1 LDAGSLGPHVQAKST
16 ATLSD
21 LLSMY
26 TGRVL
31 KKPSPQLLLTPDEQS
46 DCDEA
51 NDISGDNQTWH
62 NTQNNMPSSHM
73 LSSIV
78 TKEKSCVQN
87 INTAVNKIEDD
98 NPKKV
103 DYIDEKETH
112 TTIFFSFLF
121 FFFLFFLIP
130 VLESSNTLFFCRLLA
145 LLICWL

>member
-1 LDAGSLGPHVQAKST
+1 MDAGSLGPHVQAKST

-46 DCDEA
+46 DYDEA
-51 NDISGDNQTWH
+51 NEMSGDNQTWH
-62 NTQNNMPSSHM
+62 STQNNMPSSHM

-78 TKEKSCVQN
+78 TKEKSCVQS
-87 INTAVNKIEDD
+87 INTAVNKVEES

-103 DYIDEKETH
+103 DYIDKDTH
-112 TTIFFSFLF
+112 HSYFFFSFF
-121 FFFLFFLIP
+121 YKFLFL
-130 VLESSNTLFFCRLLA
+130 SSV
-145 LLICWL
+145 IY

>member
-1 LDAGSLGPHVQAKST
+1 MDAGSLGPHLQAKST
-16 ATLSD
+16 ATLSE

-46 DCDEA
+46 DYDEA
-51 NDISGDNQTWH
+51 NEMSGDNQTWH
-62 NTQNNMPSSHM
+62 STQNNMPSSHI

-87 INTAVNKIEDD
+87 INTAVNKVEEG

-103 DYIDEKETH
+103 DYIDKDTR
-112 TTIFFSFLF
+112 TTLIFFLY
-121 FFFLFFLIP
+121 I
-130 VLESSNTLFFCRLLA
+130 
-145 LLICWL
+145 